1 MTKKED
7 LEKLILDSYQIVHK
21 NNQKILVAEP
31 REKSRLRQEND
42 ENWEYIKT
50 FLAEYTSLCEARRL
64 VALEDIIDIA
74 ATRFPDISARL
85 EVASTAKP
93 VSTPPVVPSTPNIL
107 SKENDSLFQ
116 VNYKFVHP
124 FTQLDKEQLVQFIVR
139 FNSTSSAQS
148 SYLNVIKHICLV
160 LDVSGSMNTSDKYPY
175 LLQSIP
181 YVIDSLQDN
190 DKLSIIL
197 FSTQSALVWSS
208 DIATCRQHKR
218 DILKAI
224 DQSHVKFNTTC
235 LAPGLRMAIDEIKHV
250 RVDQPEVIT
259 RLYILTDGQL
269 HDSQQ
274 CYLLNSELRQ
284 YEIEVNSFGFGQD
297 FAQETMRQIMEGC
310 LGGRVKWIGD
320 TDTLWQNFYHIG
332 EVAQNIVATDGD
344 LELTFSQNVTPGDAF
359 RFEPGRYRFDP
370 IDDKSKRFYNRI
382 GPLEKDR
389 DYIFAF
395 EARVFPSQNQQEQI
409 ATAIVRY
416 LSQSRQQIVK
426 HNIVVNRT
434 GNKEQL
440 NQTDKETETLFLILE
455 EFRTNDPQILM
466 QSLQAQLKILLDE
479 GKYPAQIKL
488 LENVIAKLAQEGSV
502 NVISELEKRQM
513 RGDYPTVSNF
523 DD

>member
-85 EVASTAKP
+85 EAVSTAKP
-93 VSTPPVVPSTPNIL
+93 VSPPPIVPSTPSIL
-107 SKENDSLFQ
+107 SIENDSLFQ

-124 FTQLDKEQLVQFIVR
+124 FTPLDKEQLVQFIVR

-148 SYLNVIKHICLV
+148 SYLNVVKHICLV

-190 DKLSIIL
+190 DKLSIML

-218 DILKAI
+218 DIHKAI

-250 RVDQPEVIT
+250 
-259 RLYILTDGQL
+259 
-269 HDSQQ
+269 
-274 CYLLNSELRQ
+274 
-284 YEIEVNSFGFGQD
+284 
-297 FAQETMRQIMEGC
+297 
-310 LGGRVKWIGD
+310 
-320 TDTLWQNFYHIG
+320 
-332 EVAQNIVATDGD
+332 
-344 LELTFSQNVTPGDAF
+344 
-359 RFEPGRYRFDP
+359 
-370 IDDKSKRFYNRI
+370 
-382 GPLEKDR
+382 
-389 DYIFAF
+389 
-395 EARVFPSQNQQEQI
+395 
-409 ATAIVRY
+409 
-416 LSQSRQQIVK
+416 
-426 HNIVVNRT
+426 
-434 GNKEQL
+434 
-440 NQTDKETETLFLILE
+440 
-455 EFRTNDPQILM
+455 
-466 QSLQAQLKILLDE
+466 
-479 GKYPAQIKL
+479 
-488 LENVIAKLAQEGSV
+488 
-502 NVISELEKRQM
+502 
-513 RGDYPTVSNF
+513 
-523 DD
+523 